1 MMKQGAEKLRQE
13 ELRRHYE
20 EDDFEDV
27 DEIGNDTTVASS
39 ATSTSTSSSSTD
51 PEAES
56 DVHTD
61 TTPTNT
67 MPTAT
72 GLDGDGD
79 REVSV
84 TAPGSSKAKR
94 WRVAVP
100 AAAAWNDDPKQ
111 EPHLLEFT
119 GTPGV
124 NPLCGL
130 TDQSTPLD
138 CYLKFVSPETFN
150 DVAVETNRYASSY
163 LAEHP
168 PSPSF
173 PSQKWTRT
181 TGGLYDL
188 LFMTKFITLCVN
200 IRK

>member
-1 MMKQGAEKLRQE
+1 MKN
-13 ELRRHYE
+13 
-20 EDDFEDV
+20 DFEDV
-27 DEIGNDTTVASS
+27 DEIGNETVASTDLIPPD
-39 ATSTSTSSSSTD
+39 AAGLAAVSTD

-56 DVHTD
+56 DDDVHTD

-67 MPTAT
+67 AT
-72 GLDGDGD
+72 GLDGVGD
-79 REVSV
+79 CEVSV
-84 TAPGSSKAKR
+84 SAPGSSKAKR
-94 WRVAVP
+94 RRVAVP
-100 AAAAWNDDPKQ
+100 AAAAAAWIDDPKQ
-111 EPHLLEFT
+111 EPHLLDFT

-138 CYLKFVSPETFN
+138 CYLKFVAPETFN

-168 PSPSF
+168 PSPSS

-188 LFMTKFITLCVN
+188 LFMTKLLHCVY
-200 IRK
+200 KK